1 MTDPRRLVAC
11 LALVAALAACRAS
24 DPAPAS
30 KADAAPTGP
39 TAAPT
44 TAPAPTPS
52 PPAAPAASPAD
63 EPAPATTLQLA
74 LDGEGLRLVDPASG
88 ATRPLAF
95 GQPIAPVIDAV
106 RRSQGTAPT
115 QSTNG
120 ECGAGA
126 LDMATWPDG
135 LTLVSQG
142 GTFRGWSLNPRSGTD
157 ASARPTTMAGIGLG
171 STRAEL
177 DVAYNATITPSSL
190 GTEFAAGGL
199 YGVLGSAR
207 ADAPITALWAGT
219 SCVFR

>member
-1 MTDPRRLVAC
+1 MTDPRRLAAC

-24 DPAPAS
+24 DPAPAP

-39 TAAPT
+39 TAAP
-44 TAPAPTPS
+44 AAAPTPA
-52 PPAAPAASPAD
+52 PAAAPAAPPAG

-120 ECGAGA
+120 ECGAGP

-142 GTFRGWSLNPRSGTD
+142 GTFRGWSLNPRSGTG
-157 ASARPTTMAGIGLG
+157 ASAPPTTMAGIGLG

-177 DVAYNATITPSSL
+177 DAAYNATITPSSL

-199 YGVLGSAR
+199 YGVLASAR

>member
-24 DPAPAS
+24 DPVPAS
-30 KADAAPTGP
+30 TADAAPTGP
-39 TAAPT
+39 TAAP
-44 TAPAPTPS
+44 AAAPTPA
-52 PPAAPAASPAD
+52 PAAAPAALPAG
-63 EPAPATTLQLA
+63 EPAPATTLRLA

-115 QSTNG
+115 ESTNG
-120 ECGAGA
+120 ECGAGP

-171 STRAEL
+171 STRVEL
-177 DVAYNATITPSSL
+177 DAAYNATITPSSL

-199 YGVLGSAR
+199 YGVLDSAS
-207 ADAPITALWAGT
+207 APARITALWAGT